1 MAAWEGNVEVLKGR
15 AITSLFTV
23 IRDKDASTAD
33 YITHADR
40 LLNLLAE
47 ETLAQHATPHTV
59 TTPCGTYEGLKPCPA
74 TELCAVSIVRSGDIL
89 LEATR
94 RACLGIAVGKIL
106 IQRDEETALPKLFY
120 SKLPPDVAQR
130 KVILVDPMLAT
141 GGSAITAIQVLL
153 DAGVPEEHILFSNV
167 VSYPEGL
174 AAMFEAHPKVRT
186 VTCAVDDGLNDK
198 KYIVPG
204 LGDFGDRYY
213 ST

>member
-1 MAAWEGNVEVLKGR
+1 MAAIVAAWQNNVEVLKGR

-74 TELCAVSIVRSGDIL
+74 TQLCAVSIVRSGDIL

-94 RACLGIAVGKIL
+94 RACLGIAGHTSTRPMWRFVLGGGG
-106 IQRDEETALPKLFY
+106 EEFNAAMETARGTP
-120 SKLPPDVAQR
+120 
-130 KVILVDPMLAT
+130 VDF
-141 GGSAITAIQVLL
+141 STARPI
-153 DAGVPEEHILFSNV
+153 
-167 VSYPEGL
+167 
-174 AAMFEAHPKVRT
+174 
-186 VTCAVDDGLNDK
+186 
-198 KYIVPG
+198 
-204 LGDFGDRYY
+204 
-213 ST
+213 